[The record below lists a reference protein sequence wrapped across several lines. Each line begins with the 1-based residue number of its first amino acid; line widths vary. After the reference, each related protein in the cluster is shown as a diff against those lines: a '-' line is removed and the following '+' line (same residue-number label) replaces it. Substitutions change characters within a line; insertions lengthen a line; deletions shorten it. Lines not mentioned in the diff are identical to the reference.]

1 MATTRVLKT
10 LSIYRQSGKDGT
22 ITNKDPGE
30 ESGQSYKQGA
40 PLVDD
45 SSTKEMEEWAGG
57 EDATLI
63 VGISAANA
71 SGTAGTD
78 VPYYE
83 ANPYNIFA
91 GSIIN
96 ATSAIA
102 LAASH
107 INTNYSLI
115 KSGTNWYIDI
125 GDTAAGYVKVR
136 IIAPIDDIG
145 DTNARVAFRFIGDM
159 QTKVAVT

>member
-1 MATTRVLKT
+1 MATTRVLRT
-10 LSIYRQSGKDGT
+10 LSIYRQVGKDGT

-30 ESGQSYKQGA
+30 ESSQSYTEGA
-40 PLVDD
+40 PLVEDG
-45 SSTKEMEEWAGG
+45 STKELEEWAGG
-57 EDATLI
+57 ADATQI
-63 VGISAANA
+63 VGIAAAPA
-71 SGTAGTD
+71 SETAGTD

-115 KSGTNWYIDI
+115 KSGDNWYIDI
-125 GDTAAGYVKVR
+125 ADTTSADVKVE

-145 DTNARVAFRFIGDM
+145 DSNARVAFRFIGDV
-159 QTKVAVT
+159 QEKVAVT

>member
-10 LSIYRQSGKDGT
+10 LSIYQQKGKDGV
-22 ITNKDPGE
+22 IVNKDPGE
-30 ESGQSYKQGA
+30 EASMSWTAGA
-40 PLVDD
+40 PLVVD
-45 SSTKEMEEWAGG
+45 SSTKELEEWAGG
-57 EDATLI
+57 ADATQI
-63 VGISAANA
+63 VGIAQKAATTTTGA
-71 SGTAGTD
+71 D

-96 ATSAIA
+96 DTSAIA

-115 KSGTNWYIDI
+115 KSGDNWYIDI
-125 GDTAAGYVKVR
+125 NDTTSADVKVE
-136 IIAPIDDIG
+136 IIAPIDPIG

-159 QTKVAVT
+159 QASVAVT